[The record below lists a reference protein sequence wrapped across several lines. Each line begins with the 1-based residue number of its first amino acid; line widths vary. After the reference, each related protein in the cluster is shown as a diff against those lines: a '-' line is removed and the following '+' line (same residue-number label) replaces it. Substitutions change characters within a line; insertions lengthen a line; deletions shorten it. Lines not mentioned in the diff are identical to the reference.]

1 MARLKPRPF
10 KATMGKRWFAS
21 TMLLIGIVVSHPC
34 DKNKNVARVGHLALC
49 WRRFLDTGIVV
60 SSLD

>member
-1 MARLKPRPF
+1 
-10 KATMGKRWFAS
+10 MGKRWFAS